1 MTYKIVNIDEEVI
14 KIVGNEV
21 LYLQKGNGIIIDG
34 QQYGVLNKYID
45 YDNKT
50 VEVFV
55 EEN

>member
-1 MTYKIVNIDEEVI
+1 MIYKIVNIDEEVI
-14 KIVGNEV
+14 KIVGKEV
-21 LYLQKGNGIIIDG
+21 LSLQKGNGLIIDN

-50 VEVFV
+50 VEIFV